1 MSEKYSRMEAI
12 RLLISSQE
20 IHNQAELQQALQD
33 KGFNATQATISRN
46 LKQMKVTKVLNNDG
60 RSMFVLPN
68 NTQYRRVRD
77 IKPEDLMNGNGI
89 ISTEFSGN
97 IGVIRTR
104 PGFASSLAYDIDN
117 AELPSILGTV
127 AGDDTILIVLKEGVR
142 REDVYRQLLQLTS
155 HFFSRLQ

>member
-20 IHNQAELQQALQD
+20 IHNQAELQRVLQE
-33 KGFNATQATISRN
+33 KGFEATQATISRN

-68 NTQYRRVRD
+68 NMQYRRVRD

-97 IGVIRTR
+97 IGVIHTR

-127 AGDDTILIVLKEGVR
+127 AGDDTILIVLKEDVK
-142 REDVYRQLLQLTS
+142 REEVYRQLLQLTS